1 MDLKVIKDLYS
12 LFRSSSGVST
22 DSRNI
27 SKNSIYFSLRGM
39 NFNGNDFALEAL
51 DNGAMIS
58 VVDDNSLSNKSDNI
72 YYVEDAMKALQDLA
86 TYHRDNLTIPV
97 IGITGSN
104 GKTTTKNLVK
114 EVLSLKYNVI
124 ATEGNLNNHIGVP
137 LSVLSIADHHEI
149 AIVEMG
155 ASAVGEIKFLCVV

>member
-1 MDLKVIKDLYS
+1 
-12 LFRSSSGVST
+12 
-22 DSRNI
+22 
-27 SKNSIYFSLRGM
+27 M

-114 EVLSLKYNVI
+114 EVLSLRYNVI
-124 ATEGNLNNHIGVP
+124 STEGLSLIHI
-137 LSVLSIADHHEI
+137 
-149 AIVEMG
+149 
-155 ASAVGEIKFLCVV
+155 